1 MTQSL
6 KNNIL
11 AWLVLLT
18 GCNNRPGSLPLPFI
32 NQPDCTPEWINPTDS
47 NYSIIHQIPDF
58 SSTDQD
64 SATITEKTV

>member
-1 MTQSL
+1 MIQLL
-6 KNNIL
+6 KNNTL
-11 AWLVLLT
+11 ALLVLLT
-18 GCNNRPGSLPLPFI
+18 ACNNRSATLPLPFI
-32 NQPDCTPEWINPTDS
+32 NQPDFTPEWINPTDS